1 MDAKARLRFLRIS
14 PRKTR
19 LVVNMIKGQKGRPMS
34 VGEALALLRFCSKGA
49 AQPIYKLVNSA
60 ITNAEELFDADV
72 DELYIKTAYVDEGP
86 TLKRYKP
93 AAMGRASRIRKR
105 TSHVTIIVSNE

>member
-1 MDAKARLRFLRIS
+1 MDAKAKLRFLRIS

-19 LVVNMIKGQKGRPMS
+19 LVVDMIKGKS

-49 AQPIYKLVNSA
+49 GEPVYKLLNSA
-60 ITNAEELFDADV
+60 ITNAESQFNADV
-72 DELYIKTAYVDEGP
+72 DELYVKTAYVNEGP

>member
-1 MDAKARLRFLRIS
+1 MDAKAKLRFLRIS

-19 LVVNMIKGQKGRPMS
+19 LVVDMIRGKS

-49 AQPIYKLVNSA
+49 GRPIYKLLNSA
-60 ITNAEELFDADV
+60 ITNAEVQFNADV
-72 DELYIKTAYVDEGP
+72 DELYVKTAYVDEGP

>member
-1 MDAKARLRFLRIS
+1 MDAKAKLKFLRIS

-19 LVVNMIKGQKGRPMS
+19 LVIDMIRGQKNRPMY

-49 AQPIYKLVNSA
+49 AQPVYKLLNSA
-60 ITNAEELFDADV
+60 ITNAESLFSADV

-86 TLKRYKP
+86 TLKRFKP

>member
-1 MDAKARLRFLRIS
+1 MDAQAKLRFLRIS

-19 LVVNMIKGQKGRPMS
+19 LVVDMIREKS
-34 VGEALALLRFCSKGA
+34 VDEALALLRFCSKGA
-49 AQPIYKLVNSA
+49 GQPIYKLLNSA
-60 ITNAEELFDADV
+60 ITNAENQFDADIDDLFV
-72 DELYIKTAYVDEGP
+72 KAAYVDEGP

-105 TSHVTIIVSNE
+105 TSHVTIIVSDEE